1 MGKDREGRFHPAKG
15 KPSDDAKE
23 GLGSPST
30 LNADDLKQDEEMT
43 EKYTEESDRRT
54 PGVPRVPGMKH
65 PNRNTSKD
73 EDYKKVNGNKS
84 AQSNKSVTQTFTE
97 ERSDTEPEELP
108 GILYKSLFEQLANFS
123 ADCCIS
129 AYLPTHRAGM
139 QVNEQQDRLAFKNV
153 LQQVRS
159 MLHDKGYTQ
168 TEIEKITEPGY
179 KLLRE
184 NDIWRN
190 MANGLAVFMSRDY
203 FKYIRLTIA
212 PPKEEI
218 LINESFYLRPLVPA
232 MADTS
237 NEYFYVL
244 LISKRKAT
252 FFRADAFYMEEIVIE
267 ELPRGVDD
275 VVHFEEKDDQK
286 LFRMGDSGT
295 GVANFH
301 GIGAG
306 KPDEKEN
313 LALYMKEVDRV
324 LWQKVLGREQ
334 APLLLAGIDYLIPI
348 YKSVSAYQYIRDEA
362 LIGNFEHHSA
372 LMLYQ
377 AAREKM
383 QPFFDKHH
391 KTALE
396 AYYNKLATPLTSSM
410 PESVIPACY
419 YGKVSDLFVEKDTHL
434 WGTFDAQNNQLQLHA
449 THNDGDDC
457 MIDKAV
463 IQTILHGGQV
473 HLLDKDQMP
482 KGSTIAALMRY

>member
-15 KPSDDAKE
+15 KPSNDSKE
-23 GLGSPST
+23 GLGIPSSI
-30 LNADDLKQDEEMT
+30 NADNLQQDEEIT
-43 EKYTEESDRRT
+43 EKYTEESTGRS
-54 PGVPRVPGMKH
+54 PGKPRVPAMKH

-73 EDYKKVNGNKS
+73 EDHKENAHRS
-84 AQSNKSVTQTFTE
+84 PQSNKSIAQTFTE
-97 ERSDTEPEELP
+97 ERSNTEPEELP
-108 GILYKSLFEQLANFS
+108 GILYKSLFEQLARFQS
-123 ADCCIS
+123 SCCIS
-129 AYLPTHRAGM
+129 VYVPTHRAGVE
-139 QVNEQQDRLAFKNV
+139 VNEQQDRLGFKNA

-159 MLHDKGYTQ
+159 MMHDKGYTQ

-190 MANGLAVFMSRDY
+190 MANGLAVFMSNDY
-203 FKYIRLTIA
+203 FRYIRLTIT
-212 PPKEEI
+212 PKEEI
-218 LINESFYLRPLVPA
+218 LINKSFYLRPLVPA
-232 MADTS
+232 IADTS
-237 NEYFYVL
+237 HEYFYLL
-244 LISKRKAT
+244 LISKRRAA

-267 ELPRGVDD
+267 ELPNGVDD

-295 GVANFH
+295 ASANFH
-301 GIGAG
+301 GVGAG

-348 YKSVSAYQYIRDEA
+348 YKSASSYQYIWDDA
-362 LIGNFEHHSA
+362 LTGNFEHHSS

-383 QPFFDKHH
+383 QPFFEKNH

-419 YGKVSDLFVEKDTHL
+419 YGKVADLFVERDLHL
-434 WGTFDAQNNQLQLHA
+434 WGKFDAQNNQLELHA
-449 THNDGDDC
+449 TRENDDDC

-473 HLLDKDQMP
+473 HLLNKEEMP

>member
-15 KPSDDAKE
+15 KPSNDSKE
-23 GLGSPST
+23 GLGLRST
-30 LNADDLKQDEEMT
+30 MSADDLQRDEEMT
-43 EKYTEESDRRT
+43 DKYTESEDKLA
-54 PGVPRVPGMKH
+54 PGVRMKH

-73 EDYKKVNGNKS
+73 EDKKENANKS

-97 ERSDTEPEELP
+97 ERSNAEPEELP
-108 GILYKSLFEQLANFS
+108 GILYKSLFEQMARFQS
-123 ADCCIS
+123 SCCIS
-129 AYLPTHRAGM
+129 VYIPTHRAGVE
-139 QVNEQQDRLAFKNV
+139 VNEQQDRLAFKNA

-159 MLHDKGYTQ
+159 MLQEKGYTQ
-168 TEIEKITEPGY
+168 TEIEKLTEPGY

-184 NDIWRN
+184 NDIWRG
-190 MANGLAVFMSRDY
+190 MTEGLAVFMSNDY

-212 PPKEEI
+212 PKEEI
-218 LINESFYLRPLVPA
+218 LINNSFYLRPLVPA
-232 MADTS
+232 IADTGDAH
-237 NEYFYVL
+237 FYL
-244 LISKRKAT
+244 LSISKRKAS
-252 FFRADAFYMEEIVIE
+252 FFRADAFYMEEIIIE
-267 ELPRGVDD
+267 ELPNGMDD

-286 LFRMGDSGT
+286 MFRMGDSGA

-348 YKSVSAYQYIRDEA
+348 YKSVSSYQYIWDEA
-362 LIGNFEHHSA
+362 MIGNFEHHSA

-377 AAREKM
+377 TAREKM
-383 QPFFDKHH
+383 QPFFNKNH
-391 KTALE
+391 KAALE

-410 PESVIPACY
+410 PESVIPGCY
-419 YGKVSDLFVEKDTHL
+419 YGKVSDLFVDKDSHL
-434 WGTFDAQNNQLQLHA
+434 WGKFDAQNNQLELHA
-449 THNDGDDC
+449 TREDNDDC

-463 IQTILHGGQV
+463 IQTILHGGHV
-473 HLLDKDQMP
+473 HLLNKEEMP